1 MVNDIIE
8 FPAGTSKEAMKEA
21 EKEFKK
27 DCLAQSMGKTREE
40 FDDILNEAKEFFE
53 GHKKEILRGEVIGK

>member
-1 MVNDIIE
+1 MTILLE
-8 FPAGTSKEAMKEA
+8 HAAGTSDADIKIA

-40 FDDILNEAKEFFE
+40 FDDILNEAKSFFE
-53 GHKKEILRGEVIGK
+53 GHKKEILRGKVIGK

>member
-1 MVNDIIE
+1 MK
-8 FPAGTSKEAMKEA
+8 KEK
-21 EKEFKK
+21 KEFKK

-53 GHKKEILRGEVIGK
+53 DHKKEILRGEVIGK